1 MYIRSVEETFQG
13 HPHTHLHTQTN
24 KPVFV
29 NTTTLYDK
37 FDQHHYKTT
46 HSLIWQILKIP
57 LLFRDVSF
65 IEDIFITCC
74 VFHNWLLDYDAQFM
88 TSEFRVT
95 GLSHDRR
102 RVLVN
107 NVARLLQK
115 NDDYSYTEQGGLN
128 PETVTQV
135 DSEFHNMRNR
145 LATHTYY
152 MFRNRLI

>member
-1 MYIRSVEETFQG
+1 MKV
-13 HPHTHLHTQTN
+13 
-24 KPVFV
+24 
-29 NTTTLYDK
+29 
-37 FDQHHYKTT
+37 
-46 HSLIWQILKIP
+46 P

-65 IEDIFITCC
+65 IEDIFITCS
-74 VFHNWLLDYDAQFM
+74 VFHNWLLDYDKQFK

-95 GLSHDRR
+95 GDVHERR

-107 NVARLLQK
+107 NVTRLLRK
-115 NDDYSYTEQGGLN
+115 NDDYSYVEQGGLN

-135 DSEFHNMRNR
+135 DQEFNKMRKR